1 MGADNTGNMSGTDDL
16 AAFFRRTPVALYRTT
31 PGGELLAANEALANL
46 LGYESIDALRQ
57 ALPTVG
63 GVYVDPTRR
72 EEWLRVI
79 CAAGVVYDFDVEL
92 RRPDG
97 TTFWVQ
103 DAARAVRDES
113 GAIIYFEGA
122 LIDMSEKVAAR
133 KARDV
138 FIATVSHE
146 LRNPIAA
153 MLGLGEELAKGY
165 DSFTDQERREIAQ
178 LIARQAED
186 ASWLIEDLLVANRE
200 DPDRI
205 VLSTETFDL
214 TKEVER
220 VLEVIDRPVTVEVDG
235 GEAMVEADP
244 RRARQI
250 IRNLV
255 DNAVRYGGDEIV
267 IRIETRDQEVELVVC
282 DSGGPIAAEDVSRI
296 FEPYG
301 TRDNTAHPK
310 SVGLGLSVA
319 RKLTRLMGGELVYE
333 HRSGWSR
340 FIVTLPAA
348 RHGPL
353 LTS

>member
-1 MGADNTGNMSGTDDL
+1 MEKSAVEADKTENMSGTDDL
-16 AAFFRRTPVALYRTT
+16 AAFFRRTPVALYRTA
-31 PGGELLAANEALANL
+31 PGGELLAANEALAKL
-46 LGYESIDALRQ
+46 LGYESLDALRQ
-57 ALPTVG
+57 ALPTVDS
-63 GVYVDPTRR
+63 VYVDANRR
-72 EEWLRVI
+72 DEWLQVI
-79 CAAGVVYDFDVEL
+79 GASGEVYDFDIEL

-103 DAARAVRDES
+103 DAAVAIRDES
-113 GAIIYFEGA
+113 GAIVYFEGA

-153 MLGLGEELAKGY
+153 MLGLGEELSKGY

-200 DPDRI
+200 DSDRI
-205 VLSTETFDL
+205 VLSSETFDL

-220 VLEVIDRPVTVEVDG
+220 VLEVIDRPITVEVDG
-235 GEAMVEADP
+235 GEAMVDADP

-267 IRIETRDQEVELVVC
+267 IRLQTRDEEVGLLVC
-282 DSGGPIAAEDVSRI
+282 DSGEPIAAEEVSKI
-296 FEPYG
+296 FEPFG
-301 TRDNTAHPK
+301 TRDTTAHPK

-319 RKLTRLMGGELVYE
+319 RKLARLMGGDLVYE

-348 RHGPL
+348 
-353 LTS
+353 